1 MLTVLHPQIG
11 ANSVRP
17 PGVHAAE
24 GLAIRLST
32 APKAPTR
39 HISIGG
45 ISMPHPN
52 SVRNGCFFTG
62 PITLRHF
69 PLQLLVMLF
78 LSSMA
83 LSQTVTTLV
92 PTSYVTTTGNASS
105 QPVATSID
113 LLDES
118 GTSSTFSKY
127 VEFNTN
133 LNSIYGGYQLFTLP
147 TTIAPSSVTAI
158 QVKANYQGP
167 ATATQTWT
175 WQLFNWST
183 NSYVTVG
190 TNAGAPG
197 WGAWT
202 ILTFSATGTLANYIR
217 TSDGQIKVQ
226 VSSNNASDAADI
238 DYEAVVVT
246 YSSGPP
252 PLAVSTTS
260 LPAGTVGTPYS
271 ATLAATGGTTPYTW
285 AITAGSLPAG
295 ITLSSAGILNG
306 TPTASGSFPIT
317 VQVTDSTAPTH
328 QTASKALTLTIAA
341 APPPLTITTTSLPG
355 GAVGT
360 AYSATLAATGGTTPY
375 TWSLTSGTLPAGVTL
390 SSAGVFSGTP
400 TASGSFPITVLVTD
414 STSPTHQTK
423 SANFTIA
430 IAPAALTITT
440 LTLPNG
446 TVGTTYNATF
456 AATGGTTPYTWSLT
470 SGTLPPGVTLNAS
483 GVLAGTPTG
492 AGSFNITVLVTDS
505 TTPTHQTKSG
515 VFTITIAAT
524 TLAISTTSLPT
535 GTVGA
540 AYNTTLTATGGTTP
554 YSWSLTAGTLPAGI
568 TLNSAGVLS
577 GTPTVSGSFPITVLA
592 TDSTSPTH
600 QTASANLALT
610 VNPAS
615 GGTAL
620 YVAPAASGGSDSNPG
635 TLALPWLTITHAIA
649 AVTGPGVTINL
660 RAGTYSERVV
670 INKSGS
676 AAGGNFTIQNYNGEA
691 AVVDGTSVTIGNDGT
706 YAYGLVD
713 IQNQSYVTVSGLE
726 IRNFKTTNDSVTP
739 AGIHVQGSGTNIQ
752 LLNNHIHAIWNTGPS
767 TKHDGSCTGSFPNAF
782 GLIIAGTSGTAS
794 ITNLTIN
801 GNELNDLR
809 TGCSESM
816 TVNGNAQNFTI
827 TNNLVH
833 DNSNIG
839 IAALGGEG
847 VASGYTQ
854 YNGSPNDQARNGTI
868 SGNVVHGI
876 HSGSLGASGVY
887 GTACY
892 CADGIYLDGSAS
904 IIVERN
910 TVYDVDLGIEV
921 TGEGAAQNTTNNI
934 VRDNQFYSNYVVGI
948 SIGGQG
954 TSGGSSNTKVVNNTM
969 FKNGTVTSVAL
980 GEFATGTALT
990 GANLFENNIVYAGP
1004 TGVVVSAVTTTGV
1017 TAGYN
1022 DYFGGTSPFTETN
1035 SFNADPLF
1043 VNTTTPDLHISSG
1056 SLAVNAGNN
1065 LGSSVVGTLD
1075 LAGNPRVQGA
1085 NIDIG
1090 AYEQ

>member
-1 MLTVLHPQIG
+1 MPQQNSLPSACNFTPFPTLRLLAFLTL
-11 ANSVRP
+11 ATLLLN
-17 PGVHAAE
+17 
-24 GLAIRLST
+24 GLAW
-32 APKAPTR
+32 
-39 HISIGG
+39 
-45 ISMPHPN
+45 
-52 SVRNGCFFTG
+52 
-62 PITLRHF
+62 
-69 PLQLLVMLF
+69 
-78 LSSMA
+78 
-83 LSQTVTTLV
+83 SQTTTTLV
-92 PTSYVTTTGNASS
+92 PTSYTTTAGNASS
-105 QPVATSID
+105 QPVASSID

-118 GTSSTFSKY
+118 GTTNTFSKY

-133 LNSIYGGYQLFTLP
+133 QNAVYAGYQLFTLP
-147 TTIAPSSVTAI
+147 TSIAPSSVTAI

-190 TNAGAPG
+190 TNAGAPA
-197 WGAWT
+197 WGSWT
-202 ILTFSATGTLANYIR
+202 ILTFNATGTLANYVR

-226 VSSNNASDAADI
+226 VSSNNASDAADL

-246 YSSGPP
+246 YTSGPP
-252 PLAVSTTS
+252 ALSVSTTS
-260 LPAGTVGTPYS
+260 LPSGTVGTAYS
-271 ATLAATGGTTPYTW
+271 ATFAATGGTTPYAW
-285 AITAGSLPAG
+285 AITTGSLPAG
-295 ITLSSAGILNG
+295 ITLSSAGVLSG

-317 VQVTDSTAPTH
+317 VQVTDSTTPTH
-328 QTASKALTLTIAA
+328 QTATKALTFTIAA
-341 APPPLTITTTSLPG
+341 APPALAITTTSLPG
-355 GAVGT
+355 GTVGTAYSATLAATGGTTPYAWSLTAGTLPAGVTLSASGVLAGTPTASGSFPITVQVTDSTTPTHQTKSANFTITMAPATLTITTLTLPNGTVGT

-375 TWSLTSGTLPAGVTL
+375 TWSLSAGTLPAGVTL
-390 SSAGVFSGTP
+390 SASGVFVGTP
-400 TASGSFPITVLVTD
+400 TT
-414 STSPTHQTK
+414 
-423 SANFTIA
+423 
-430 IAPAALTITT
+430 
-440 LTLPNG
+440 
-446 TVGTTYNATF
+446 
-456 AATGGTTPYTWSLT
+456 
-470 SGTLPPGVTLNAS
+470 
-483 GVLAGTPTG
+483 AGN
-492 AGSFNITVLVTDS
+492 FNITVLVTDS
-505 TTPTHQTKSG
+505 TAPTHQTKSG

-524 TLAISTTSLPT
+524 TLTISTTSLPT
-535 GTVGA
+535 ATVGT
-540 AYNTTLTATGGTTP
+540 AYNTALAATAGTTP
-554 YSWSLTAGTLPAGI
+554 YSWSLTAGSLPAGI
-568 TLNSAGVLS
+568 TLSSAGVFS
-577 GTPTVSGSFPITVLA
+577 GTPTVSGSFQITVLV

-600 QTASANLALT
+600 QTASANFKLT

-615 GGTAL
+615 GGTAF
-620 YVAPAASGGSDSNPG
+620 YVAPAASGGSDSNLG
-635 TLALPWLTITHAIA
+635 TLASPWLTITHAIG

-691 AVVDGTSVTIGNDGT
+691 AIVDGTSVTISNDGT

-713 IQNQSYVTVSGLE
+713 IQNQSYITVSGLE

-739 AGIHVQGSGTNIQ
+739 AGIHVEGSGTNIQ
-752 LLNNHIHAIWNTGPS
+752 LLNNHIHAIWNTGTS

-782 GLIIAGTSGTAS
+782 GLIVAGTNGTAS
-794 ITNLTIN
+794 ITNLTLN

-816 TVNGNAQNFTI
+816 TVNGNTQNFTI
-827 TNNLVH
+827 SNNLVH

-868 SGNVVHGI
+868 SGNIVHGI

-954 TSGGSSNTKVVNNTM
+954 TSGGSSNTKVVSNTM
-969 FKNGTVTSVAL
+969 FKNGTVTTVAM

-990 GANLFENNIVYAGP
+990 GTNLFENNIVYAGP
-1004 TGVVVSAVTTTGV
+1004 TGVVVNAVTTTGV

-1022 DYFGGTSPFTETN
+1022 DYFGGTSPFTETS

-1043 VNTTTPDLHISSG
+1043 VNTTTPDLHVSSG

-1065 LGSSVVGTLD
+1065 LGASVVGTLD
-1075 LAGNPRVQGA
+1075 LEGNPRVQGA